1 MERTDVELDVEDITL
16 IFKIDLTDKIY
27 VPTLT
32 QILVLRNIKWSRQL
46 NERILRYH
54 KLLLRTQI
62 K

>member
-1 MERTDVELDVEDITL
+1 MELDVEDITL
-16 IFKIDLTDKIY
+16 IFIIDMTDKIY
-27 VPTLT
+27 VLTLT

-46 NERILRYH
+46 NERILRYR

>member
-1 MERTDVELDVEDITL
+1 MELDVEDITL
-16 IFKIDLTDKIY
+16 IFIIDMTDKIY
-27 VPTLT
+27 VLTFT

-46 NERILRYH
+46 NERILRYR

>member
-1 MERTDVELDVEDITL
+1 MELEVEDITL
-16 IFKIDLTDKIY
+16 IFKIDMTDRIY
-27 VPTLT
+27 VLTLT

-46 NERILRYH
+46 NERILRYR

>member
-1 MERTDVELDVEDITL
+1 MELDVEDITL
-16 IFKIDLTDKIY
+16 IFKIDMTDKIY
-27 VPTLT
+27 VLTLT

-46 NERILRYH
+46 NERILRYR